1 MKVPASQWNRMVDY
15 AFSRRIRSMMN
26 RDALEWAHAWK
37 TAVVWNAERE
47 GFDAIIKPGFV
58 NGLDVTAR
66 IQVEDEAGEM
76 VFADVPLTDYPAI
89 PLAGTREVSASV
101 NVFFQSFGVVETSE
115 PTADQIEAGITDI
128 IEGLP
133 TDETEQRRLVACDLV
148 LQCTRPRTTVEW
160 TVAPFETGSQ
170 ATFVL
175 GVEQAEQTAKIVPM
189 KEWQAVQPGDALSRL
204 EGGIEDTGID
214 ECLVATVFFLSPP
227 GVGLDYPLGN
237 DWQAFV
243 RHDLFWN
250 AEHIVSG
257 NVSPTPQ
264 PISLNLAGVG
274 AAVNAQL
281 IVNQILAAQNDAD
294 AAVLQFMQANE
305 IKGRIITPGSAK
317 PADFDMTARLD
328 PPFAYK
334 GRI

>member
-1 MKVPASQWNRMVDY
+1 MVDY
-15 AFSRRIRSMMN
+15 AFSRSIRSLMN
-26 RDALEWAHAWK
+26 RDALEWSHPWK
-37 TAVVWNAERE
+37 TAIVWNAERTRFE
-47 GFDAIIKPGFV
+47 AVIKPGFV
-58 NGLDVTAR
+58 NGMDVVTR
-66 IQVEDEAGEM
+66 IEVEDET
-76 VFADVPLTDYPAI
+76 FADVPLTDFPAI
-89 PLAGTREVSASV
+89 PLTSTREVSASV
-101 NVFFQSFGVVETSE
+101 PAFFAAFSVKETSE
-115 PTADQIEAGITDI
+115 PTADQLDIGVTEI

-133 TDETEQRRLVACDLV
+133 TDESEQRRLVACDLV

-160 TVAPFETGSQ
+160 TVAPSETGSQ

-175 GVEQAEQTAKIVPM
+175 GTAYAEQTARIVAVR
-189 KEWQAVQPGDALSRL
+189 EWQTVQPGDTLSRL
-204 EGGIEDTGID
+204 EGGIEDTGLD

-227 GVGLDYPLGN
+227 GVGIDYPLGN

-274 AAVNAQL
+274 AAVNAQF

-305 IKGRIITPGSAK
+305 IKGRITTPGSAK
-317 PADFDMTARLD
+317 PSDFDMTARLD
-328 PPFAYK
+328 PPFPYK

>member
-1 MKVPASQWNRMVDY
+1 MKVPSSQWNKMVDY
-15 AFSRRIRSMMN
+15 AFSRRIRSLMN
-26 RDALEWAHAWK
+26 RDALEWSHAWK

-47 GFDAIIKPGFV
+47 RFEAIIKPGFV

-66 IQVEDEAGEM
+66 VANDEGE
-76 VFADVPLTDYPAI
+76 FFDVPLTNYPAI
-89 PLAGTREVSASV
+89 PLASTREVSASV
-101 NVFFQSFGVVETSE
+101 NLFFQSFGVVETSE
-115 PTADQIEAGITDI
+115 PTADQLDIGVTEI

-148 LQCTRPRTTVEW
+148 LQCTRPRTTIDW

-175 GVEQAEQTAKIVPM
+175 GVKQAEQTAKIVPM
-189 KEWQAVQPGDALSRL
+189 QEWKSIEASDALSRL
-204 EGGIEDTGID
+204 EGGIEDSGLD

-227 GVGLDYPLGN
+227 GVGIDYPLGA
-237 DWQAFV
+237 DWQAFTK
-243 RHDLFWN
+243 HELFWN

-257 NVSPTPQ
+257 NVSPAPQ

-274 AAVNAQL
+274 AAANAQL

-305 IKGRIITPGSAK
+305 IKGRITTPGSAK

-328 PPFAYK
+328 PPFPYK